1 MDRIIEKNF
10 DKQWPAQSP
19 DLTLADF
26 NLWPALKREMHNE
39 NNPYKSISQLKRA
52 ITNEFQQFKNNDFD
66 FITTEVVK
74 RQKLCIQ
81 NMGDTW

>member
-1 MDRIIEKNF
+1 MK
-10 DKQWPAQSP
+10 
-19 DLTLADF
+19 
-26 NLWPALKREMHNE
+26 

-81 NMGDTW
+81 NMGDTCQIKNRHINYVLKYHYLFFNEEVHF